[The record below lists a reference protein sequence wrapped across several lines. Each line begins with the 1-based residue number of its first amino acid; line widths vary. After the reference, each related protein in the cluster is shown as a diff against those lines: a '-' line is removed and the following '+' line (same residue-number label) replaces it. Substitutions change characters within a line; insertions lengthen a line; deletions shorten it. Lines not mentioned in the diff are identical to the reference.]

1 MNKNFDWV
9 QLPTLQSK
17 EILSELMEASEE
29 PMAKMIIAST
39 GIGKTNTISLFKQKF
54 PKNTYVV
61 TLGESYKKNDMLD
74 EIAELIGAKSYRGK
88 NRGRERIKEISKAF
102 AEIAHTNP
110 VLVLD
115 EFENAKLPIL
125 KSMKELYDAIIE
137 HCSIVLIGTDQL
149 IAQFD
154 KKSITQSIPQLRRR
168 FKAGTRFITSIKK
181 ARDFKPFFD
190 KHISNETGIQDLL
203 LILCENYGELRDYLY
218 PVLSNCNKKGVKIS
232 LEAFKNYHKLKV

>member
-1 MNKNFDWV
+1 MNKIEWV

-17 EILSELMEASEE
+17 EILSELMESHEE
-29 PMAKMIIAST
+29 PLAKMIIAPT
-39 GIGKTNTISLFKQKF
+39 GAGKTNAIKLFSKKF
-54 PKNTYVV
+54 PSSTYVV
-61 TLGESYKKNDMLD
+61 TLGASYRVNDMLD
-74 EIAELIGAKSYRGK
+74 EIAEMIGAKLYRGK
-88 NRGRERIKEISKAF
+88 NRSRERIKEICKTL

-125 KSMKELYDAIIE
+125 KSMKELYDGVIE

-154 KKSITQSIPQLRRR
+154 KRSITQSIPQLRSR
-168 FKAGTRFITSIKK
+168 FKAGTRYITPIKK

-190 KHISNETGIQDLL
+190 KYIPNHPDIQDVLL
-203 LILCENYGELRDYLY
+203 VHCDTYRDLNNYLY
-218 PVLSNCNKKGVKIS
+218 PYLVSCQKKGTKMS
-232 LEAFKNYHKLKV
+232 AEAFKNYHKIR